1 MGQTRRPPSMAR
13 EQHWPVTVVQKRGP
27 THIIMAAA
35 PPAPSNI
42 SIEQSTACRDS
53 SKNIMIYKDNIT

>member
-13 EQHWPVTVVQKRGP
+13 KQHWPVTVVQKRGP

-42 SIEQSTACRDS
+42 SIKHAEIQCDIGNYNCLS
-53 SKNIMIYKDNIT
+53 

>member
-13 EQHWPVTVVQKRGP
+13 KQHWPVTVVQKRGP

-35 PPAPSNI
+35 PPAPSN

-53 SKNIMIYKDNIT
+53 SKVIMICKDDIT